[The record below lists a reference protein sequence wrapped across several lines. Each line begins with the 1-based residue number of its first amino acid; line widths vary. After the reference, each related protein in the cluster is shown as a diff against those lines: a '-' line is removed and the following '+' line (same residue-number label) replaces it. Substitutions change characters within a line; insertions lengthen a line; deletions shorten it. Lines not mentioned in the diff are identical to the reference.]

1 MSESVGPLSL
11 GQKEEQIFLG
21 KELTRHRDYSERTAI
36 MIDDEISKIVTENYE
51 RAHRIILENQ
61 DTVNRIADALLE
73 RESLDAAQV
82 EAIIEGKDLPKLE
95 SESGKSSSGGQEST
109 GNKTGEDQPVIE
121 ASSSPDPEKA

>member
-1 MSESVGPLSL
+1 
-11 GQKEEQIFLG
+11 
-21 KELTRHRDYSERTAI
+21 

-82 EAIIEGKDLPKLE
+82 EAIIEGKELPKLE
-95 SESGKSSSGGQEST
+95 SESGKSSSGSQESS
-109 GNKTGEDQPVIE
+109 GNKTGEDQPVLE